1 MDSETLG
8 QEQAEPDFARRAQA
22 RAREIV
28 RTRGVTW
35 TQATTETSVPVAV
48 KIFGVKSLPAKILVD
63 RDGRVVARVK
73 TSSELE
79 ALLTT
84 LLNAKQ

>member
-1 MDSETLG
+1 
-8 QEQAEPDFARRAQA
+8 
-22 RAREIV
+22 
-28 RTRGVTW
+28 
-35 TQATTETSVPVAV
+35 
-48 KIFGVKSLPAKILVD
+48 VKSLPAKILVD

-84 LLNAKQ
+84 LLNTKQ